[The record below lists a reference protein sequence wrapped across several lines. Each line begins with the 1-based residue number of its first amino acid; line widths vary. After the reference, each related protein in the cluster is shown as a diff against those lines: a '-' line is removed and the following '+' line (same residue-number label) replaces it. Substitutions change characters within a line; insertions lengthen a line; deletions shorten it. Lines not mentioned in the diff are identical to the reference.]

1 MIFKM
6 SWQRYLSIIFLA
18 FGVGQLGLAL
28 ISWVAANWQH
38 WSIFQK
44 LYSVQG
50 TRRPVN
56 VSYPI
61 WHLSLT
67 Q

>member
-18 FGVGQLGLAL
+18 FGVGELGLAL

-44 LYSVQG
+44 L
-50 TRRPVN
+50 
-56 VSYPI
+56 
-61 WHLSLT
+61 
-67 Q
+67 